1 MTGRM
6 TRRQIVARLTGRTQ
20 KSVVL
25 TLDRL
30 ERRADNIFARM
41 KSLTSDNGYEF
52 LDIAGIERSALA
64 GGKPR
69 AALYLAHPG
78 SAFERGSNE
87 NANRIIRRF
96 SPKGSDIG
104 DYTPLQIR
112 ETEDWMKRLHRES
125 LGGRTTVEA
134 EREELDNLA
143 A

>member
-6 TRRQIVARLTGRTQ
+6 TRRQIVERLTGRTQ

-64 GGKPR
+64 GGKPQ
-69 AALYLAHPG
+69 AALYFAHPG

-96 SPKGSDIG
+96 VPKGCDIG
-104 DYTPLQIR
+104 KFGSRDIR
-112 ETEDWMKRLHRES
+112 RIEEWINRYPRKI
-125 LGGRTTVEA
+125 LGFKTA
-134 EREELDNLA
+134 EELFALEVGA
-143 A
+143 